1 MSPYRAS
8 PMFRLSFLLVVFGI
22 LSAISAFAVHVAPN
36 DPHIE
41 WTGAPFAKVSPN
53 LVEFRRFSDDCLA
66 NATAFLRE
74 SKATTTTG
82 VVIRFTTTSA
92 RATANFRVLPGDNRG
107 SWFGIYQNGVRTAEM
122 KVDKSKSTF
131 GLDLVSVAAGSPVT
145 FEIVMPIFSNCA
157 LTGLDLSDGTLL
169 RNPKLNRPVYAA
181 MGDSITHG
189 TGQDATWQTYAW
201 IVAQDKGWALENL
214 AVGGS
219 RVTPP
224 IGDDIKGRRIDVIS
238 ILIGYNDWNM
248 VNDPAVYRANYESLL
263 KNIREHQP
271 RAAILCITPLYSS
284 KSKPS
289 GPGVTETLDP
299 YRDIVRSLVR
309 SHSAQGDD
317 RIFLIEGLSISD
329 AADVSKD
336 GVHLSIPG
344 AARVAE
350 RLSRAIE
357 KLDLKLTGQPLAR
370 SAAH

>member
-1 MSPYRAS
+1 
-8 PMFRLSFLLVVFGI
+8 MFRLIFLLTAFTT
-22 LSAISAFAVHVAPN
+22 LPALSAFAVHVQPN
-36 DPHIE
+36 DSHIE
-41 WTGAPFAKVSPN
+41 WTGAPFAKVGPT

-66 NATAFLRE
+66 NAAAFLRE

-82 VVIRFTTTSA
+82 VVIRFTTTSS
-92 RATANFRVLPGDNRG
+92 RVTASFRVLPGDNRG

-145 FEIVMPIFSNCA
+145 FEIVMPIFSNCG
-157 LTGLDLSDGTLL
+157 LTGLDLSDGALL
-169 RNPKLNRPVYAA
+169 RNPELSRPVYAA

-201 IVAQDKGWALENL
+201 IVAQDKGWTLENL

-224 IGDDIKGRRIDVIS
+224 IGDDLKGRKIDVIS
-238 ILIGYNDWNM
+238 ILIGYNDWNI
-248 VNDPAVYRANYESLL
+248 VNDPVVYRTNYELL
-263 KNIREHQP
+263 LAKIRKHQP

-289 GPGVTETLDP
+289 GPGITETLDP
-299 YRDIVRSLVR
+299 YREIVRSLVR
-309 SHSAQGDD
+309 TRSAQGDD
-317 RIFLIEGLSISD
+317 RIFLIEGLSLSD

-344 AARVAE
+344 AGRVAG

-357 KLDLKLTGQPLAR
+357 KLDLKISGMPRT
-370 SAAH
+370 AATSN